1 MDFIGWILNVSN
13 RYFRGA
19 TAYRKGGVLYKV
31 LHVLVLIALVV
42 GVLYLEDYSFSYL
55 SENFFLGILL
65 IILFVICAI
74 VVLEMGCMYSL
85 FGFISAI
92 SGSLDDYINKKQKKQ
107 NKNKKDKNN
116 NQQIIDDNST
126 VIKVENE
133 QNQNNEY
140 GNESANVPS
149 LTESKKLNEDNDES
163 MQNCES
169 KTNVQISN
177 SLSKNSQTCDN
188 DLNLSQ
194 TDGDVKKNEEIKSIY
209 DLEEKKVKEKK
220 SHKWLD
226 LCVGLICSATTI
238 TNLVMIFVI
247 VGKYI

>member
-74 VVLEMGCMYSL
+74 AVLEMGCMYSL

-92 SGSLDDYINKKQKKQ
+92 SGSLDDYINKKQK
-107 NKNKKDKNN
+107 NKIKIKKIKIINKL
-116 NQQIIDDNST
+116 
-126 VIKVENE
+126 
-133 QNQNNEY
+133 
-140 GNESANVPS
+140 
-149 LTESKKLNEDNDES
+149 LT
-163 MQNCES
+163 
-169 KTNVQISN
+169 
-177 SLSKNSQTCDN
+177 
-188 DLNLSQ
+188 
-194 TDGDVKKNEEIKSIY
+194 
-209 DLEEKKVKEKK
+209 
-220 SHKWLD
+220 
-226 LCVGLICSATTI
+226 TTQ
-238 TNLVMIFVI
+238 LL
-247 VGKYI
+247 